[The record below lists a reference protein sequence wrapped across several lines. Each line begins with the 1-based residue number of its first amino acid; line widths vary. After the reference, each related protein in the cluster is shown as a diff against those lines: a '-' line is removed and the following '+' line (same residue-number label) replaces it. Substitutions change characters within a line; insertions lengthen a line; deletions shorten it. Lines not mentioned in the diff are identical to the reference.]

1 MTHFLSSDQNPD
13 GHKLED
19 VLKKV
24 RNDILYRA
32 TKIMDDNKPE
42 AQHVL
47 ANNIKI
53 LEMLSDAITLAE
65 NSTQVL
71 DRAFG
76 TNQGGSPRI
85 GNE

>member
-1 MTHFLSSDQNPD
+1 MTHFLSSDKKPD
-13 GHKLED
+13 GYKLED
-19 VLKKV
+19 VLKNV
-24 RNDILYRA
+24 RNDIIYRA
-32 TKIMDDNKPE
+32 TKIMEDNKPE

-47 ANNIKI
+47 ANNLKI
-53 LEMLSDAITLAE
+53 LEMLSEAIALAE

-76 TNQGGSPRI
+76 TSHGRSPRI